1 MFDEAEFFEYPDDI
15 TGKIELPPSKTM
27 KSRAWKCMMIIM
39 PTFTHGKNA
48 DKEIIL

>member
-15 TGKIELPPSKTM
+15 TGEIELPPSKTM
-27 KSRAWKCMMIIM
+27 KCGARKCMMIIM
-39 PTFTHGKNA
+39 PSFAHGKNA